1 MVYAGLDHGS
11 LFRVMKLP
19 SNLAE
24 ICLKFLPARCPS
36 LEGRNDDAQF
46 VSV

>member
-11 LFRVMKLP
+11 LFRVMKLR

-24 ICLKFLPARCPS
+24 ICLNS
-36 LEGRNDDAQF
+36 LKAAALSTR
-46 VSV
+46 SK